1 MLVLRADVAINH
13 ASSLRW
19 RQPKQSN
26 GMESFMILASHT
38 VGCHAR
44 PMGSLAMTIDS
55 KNPQKKRAQS
65 YGEAIAQRRFEDC
78 NL

>member
-1 MLVLRADVAINH
+1 MLMLRADVAIDH

-38 VGCHAR
+38 VDCHETSASRNDKMFRLRLNMTTHPLTPSAR
-44 PMGSLAMTIDS
+44 E
-55 KNPQKKRAQS
+55 
-65 YGEAIAQRRFEDC
+65 GE
-78 NL
+78 